1 MCKFCKAVLKI
12 LSILTAI
19 VGALFVVYF
28 WNLDQKLLGWAYI
41 QVNKIF
47 DRKKVDIKFYW
58 SLTTPSS
65 AAGRSW
71 PAPPRPGALPMTR
84 PTHGRTPAPSSW

>member
-47 DRKKVDIKFYW
+47 DRKKTDIKF
-58 SLTTPSS
+58 
-65 AAGRSW
+65 
-71 PAPPRPGALPMTR
+71 
-84 PTHGRTPAPSSW
+84 